1 MTQDEIKDFFDA
13 FGPVTVRK
21 MFGGAGIY
29 HEGLIFALEGDGEIL
44 LKADAESAPE
54 FASAGARQFIYEGK
68 GKVVAM
74 PYWTVPE
81 EAIDDEEERL
91 VWLRKAYEAAL
102 RSQKKQIRRGPKS
115 S

>member
-1 MTQDEIKDFFDA
+1 
-13 FGPVTVRK
+13 

-29 HEGLIFALEGDGEIL
+29 HEGLIFRARRRRRNPAQGGCRQRARLRGGRG
-44 LKADAESAPE
+44 
-54 FASAGARQFIYEGK
+54 AGQFIYGRK
-68 GKVVAM
+68 RQGGRHAVLDG
-74 PYWTVPE
+74 VPE

-102 RSQKKQIRRGPKS
+102 RSQNRQIRRAPKS